1 MSYSTGQSQK
11 KPSSN
16 VIFTTV
22 IVGCIFVLVIYQF
35 SFGTL
40 ISMNSR
46 SINQLIYESI
56 LTASLN
62 SNNITNT
69 TLPIELNNST
79 TTTSNTTVLTNDST
93 QAKNNNSPPLLFAE
107 NKLWFQEKLTNY
119 SKVIVQYSETTNKTK
134 KILGWN
140 KDFNGGIR
148 YDLITYKPA
157 LKRLLTIIIN
167 SPFGS
172 AAGPDWF
179 RRIGCPVW
187 QCEVSGRGRGRD
199 NNSNLAL
206 PVEEYDA
213 IFFHDPTWFNMS
225 LPAKRSPHQLYVWF
239 NWEPP
244 AFHSYLKKWDQSA
257 SIFNLTW
264 TYRWD
269 SDIVGPYG
277 LFKPIT
283 DDEIRNRRVVGKLKG
298 N

>member
-1 MSYSTGQSQK
+1 
-11 KPSSN
+11 
-16 VIFTTV
+16 
-22 IVGCIFVLVIYQF
+22 
-35 SFGTL
+35 
-40 ISMNSR
+40 
-46 SINQLIYESI
+46 
-56 LTASLN
+56 LN
-62 SNNITNT
+62 SNNITNI
-69 TLPIELNNST
+69 TLPIELNNNST
-79 TTTSNTTVLTNDST
+79 ITISNSTILTINNE
-93 QAKNNNSPPLLFAE
+93 QAKNNNSSLLLFAE
-107 NKLWFQEKLTNY
+107 TKYWFQEKLTNY
-119 SKVIVQYSETTNKTK
+119 SKFIVNHSKTTNKTK

-140 KDFNGGIR
+140 KNFSGGIR
-148 YDLITYKPA
+148 YDLLTYKPQF
-157 LKRLLTIIIN
+157 LKRLLTIIIK

-172 AAGPDWF
+172 AVGPDWF
-179 RRIGCPVW
+179 RKIGCPVW

-244 AFHSYLKKWDQSA
+244 GFHSYLKKWDQSA

-277 LFKPIT
+277 SFRPIT
-283 DDEIRNRRVVGKLKG
+283 DDEIRNRQVVGKLKG
-298 N
+298 NINFWLISTGL